1 MVLSDGGAPRSSFLG
16 ARDAATAAG
25 RISDKNSAGKADG
38 MKRKRVKY
46 DHDMP
51 HRLYTFFI
59 SYSDVAPPS
68 FSKFARSV
76 GATLADVEAWR
87 KHGEFERAYRECS
100 EIRRDYLIDNAL
112 GKRYDASTV
121 KFLLQTEYRMGED
134 DAGEDGNRLDVRVE
148 VIE

>member
-1 MVLSDGGAPRSSFLG
+1 
-16 ARDAATAAG
+16 
-25 RISDKNSAGKADG
+25 
-38 MKRKRVKY
+38 MKRKRIKY
-46 DHDMP
+46 VPDMP

-59 SYSDVAPPS
+59 SYSDVGPPS

-112 GKRYDASTV
+112 GKKYDASTV
-121 KFLLQTEYRMGED
+121 KFLLQTEFRMGED